1 MRKFLSLLLS
11 LFFLFPSSAFADATT
26 LYQSSDTSSQS
37 LSFMNVFSLPDTFY
51 IFAYNTSTYEAFLY
65 SYHPGDDALTS
76 CASHLYHA
84 RGVTTF
90 QAAQDACEENMS
102 RVPLYQMPD
111 LRYAISDVGTDGER
125 LYAINH
131 LNGLIFAMEVTEEGV
146 VFEDVVQMDVGEWFV
161 RELEQADGDV
171 MEELCMPEVLSVSDG
186 KMACLC
192 RGAMQDDLLLI
203 SLLDGSVEQVDLGE
217 VWVYEA
223 AAGAPGEIVLSLYDR
238 NVNGMSLYRM
248 QMADGEMTCFKQD
261 VSSYAMRGL
270 AWNAQEE
277 SYWVTNGV
285 AIQSTKD
292 FDVYTTRG
300 SLPRSGMSLAV
311 AGEKLIAYQR
321 SRVYVRTISDEAQ
334 EQLTLML
341 RQSDGAY
348 EAIQEFS
355 ERNVDVILDVQQ
367 NHRGTKNEVTSALE
381 DGTVDLLLL
390 GEDAREV
397 QPWLLD
403 ELLDSGNCR
412 ELSDMPE
419 VVKYMESVHPVFRSA
434 VMRDGK
440 LYGIV
445 RAAYSTSGYNI
456 NRLVQ
461 EEMRL
466 MEDDLPT
473 NLVDLCAFITK
484 WNNEYVTQY
493 PSYVPLDST
502 EDYHARIFDLMVWEW
517 IGYCQASDIPL
528 TFDHPI
534 FRQMLDALAA
544 MDSSEIEKANQVVNE
559 EESDYRMPLILTG
572 VYTVGDFSNYTT
584 ASGDR
589 TLIPMTLT
597 ADTPFLH
604 AITELEVVLCS
615 ANTDNTVLAERML
628 NEIITT
634 MPEVNQH
641 ILITG
646 CTSGVERSGYSS
658 LADTYETSLA
668 ALKRQMEKAPTS
680 RKLYFAD
687 QIAHMEAEYHYFN
700 GQIRWSI
707 APKTVELYQEV
718 ILPACYLRRPSVV
731 EVGDTREA
739 FNKLCNAYLRGDL
752 SIDAFIEEGNLL
764 LEK

>member
-1 MRKFLSLLLS
+1 MRKLLSLLFS
-11 LFFLFPSSAFADATT
+11 LFLLFPSSALADATT
-26 LYQSSDTSSQS
+26 LYQSSETASQS
-37 LSFMNVFSLPDTFY
+37 LSFMKAFSLPDAFY
-51 IFAYNTSTYEAFLY
+51 LFAYNTSTCEAVLY

-90 QAAQDACEENMS
+90 QEVQNACEENMS
-102 RVPLYQMPD
+102 RVPLYQMSD
-111 LRYAISDVGTDGER
+111 LRYAISGVGTDGER

-131 LNGLIFAMEVTEEGV
+131 LNGLIFVIEVTEEGV

-161 RELEQADGDV
+161 RKYEQAEGEV
-171 MEELCMPEVLSVSDG
+171 MEELCVPDVLSVSDG

-203 SLLDGSVEQVDLGE
+203 SLLDGSVERVELGE
-217 VWVYEA
+217 TWVYEA
-223 AAGAPGEIVLSLYDR
+223 AAGAPGEIVLSLYER
-238 NVNGMSLYRM
+238 KTNGMSLYRM
-248 QMADGEMTCFKQD
+248 QMADGELTCFKQN
-261 VSSYAMRGL
+261 VPSYAMHGL

-277 SYWVTNGV
+277 AYWVTNGLT
-285 AIQSTKD
+285 IQSTKD

-300 SLPRSGMSLAV
+300 SLPQSGMSLAV
-311 AGEKLIAYQR
+311 AGEKLIAYQ
-321 SRVYVRTISDEAQ
+321 SSQVYARTISGEAQ
-334 EQLTLML
+334 EQLTLMI

-348 EAIQEFS
+348 EAIREFS
-355 ERNVDVILDVQQ
+355 ERNVDVMLDVQR
-367 NHRGTKNEVTSALE
+367 NHNGTRDEVTSALE
-381 DGTVDLLLL
+381 DGTADLLLL
-390 GEDAREV
+390 GENAREV
-397 QPWLLD
+397 NPWLLD
-403 ELLDSGNCR
+403 ELLDSGSCR

-419 VVKYMESVHPVFRSA
+419 VVQYMESVHPVFRSA

-456 NRLVQ
+456 NRVVQ

-466 MEDDLPT
+466 MEDDIPT

-502 EDYHARIFDLMVWEW
+502 EDYHARIFNLMVWDW

-534 FRQMLDALAA
+534 FRQMLEALAA

-597 ADTPFLH
+597 ADTSFLH

-628 NEIITT
+628 NEIITM
-634 MPEVNQH
+634 MPEVNRH
-641 ILITG
+641 VLITG
-646 CTSGVERSGYSS
+646 CTSGVERSNYSNH
-658 LADTYETSLA
+658 ADTYESSLA

-680 RKLYFAD
+680 RKLYFAN
-687 QIAHMEAEYHYFN
+687 QIAHMEAEYHYLN
-700 GQIRWSI
+700 GQFRWSI

-718 ILPACYLRRPSVV
+718 ILPACYLRRPAVV
-731 EVGDTREA
+731 EVGDTGET
-739 FNKLCNAYLRGDL
+739 FNNLCKEYLRGDL
-752 SIDAFIEEGNLL
+752 SMDAFIEEGNLL

>member
-1 MRKFLSLLLS
+1 MRKLLSLLFS
-11 LFFLFPSSAFADATT
+11 LFLLFPSSALADATT
-26 LYQSSDTSSQS
+26 LYQSSETASQS
-37 LSFMNVFSLPDTFY
+37 LSFMKAFSLPDAFY
-51 IFAYNTSTYEAFLY
+51 LFAYNTSTCEAVLY

-90 QAAQDACEENMS
+90 QEVQNACEENMS

-111 LRYAISDVGTDGER
+111 LRYAISGVGTDGER

-131 LNGLIFAMEVTEEGV
+131 LNGLIFVIEVTEEGV

-161 RELEQADGDV
+161 RKYEQAEGEV
-171 MEELCMPEVLSVSDG
+171 MEELCVPDVLSVSDG

-203 SLLDGSVEQVDLGE
+203 SLLDGSVERVELGE
-217 VWVYEA
+217 TWVYEA
-223 AAGAPGEIVLSLYDR
+223 AAGAPGEIVLSLYER
-238 NVNGMSLYRM
+238 KTNGMSLYRM
-248 QMADGEMTCFKQD
+248 QMADGELTCFKQN
-261 VSSYAMRGL
+261 VPSYAMHGL

-277 SYWVTNGV
+277 AYWVTNGLT
-285 AIQSTKD
+285 IQSTKD

-300 SLPRSGMSLAV
+300 SLPQSGMSLAV
-311 AGEKLIAYQR
+311 AGEKLIAYQ
-321 SRVYVRTISDEAQ
+321 SSQVYARTISGEAQ
-334 EQLTLML
+334 EQLTLMI

-348 EAIQEFS
+348 EAIREFS
-355 ERNVDVILDVQQ
+355 ERNVDVMLDVQR
-367 NHRGTKNEVTSALE
+367 NHNGTRDEVTSALE
-381 DGTVDLLLL
+381 DGTADLLLL
-390 GEDAREV
+390 GENAREV
-397 QPWLLD
+397 NPWLLD
-403 ELLDSGNCR
+403 ELLDSGSCR

-419 VVKYMESVHPVFRSA
+419 VVQYMESVHPVFRSA

-456 NRLVQ
+456 NRVVQ

-466 MEDDLPT
+466 MEDDIPT

-502 EDYHARIFDLMVWEW
+502 EDYHARIFNLMVWDW

-534 FRQMLDALAA
+534 FRQMLEALAA

-597 ADTPFLH
+597 ADTSFLH

-628 NEIITT
+628 NEIITM
-634 MPEVNQH
+634 MPEVNRH
-641 ILITG
+641 VLITG
-646 CTSGVERSGYSS
+646 CTSGVERSNYSNH
-658 LADTYETSLA
+658 ADTYESSLA

-680 RKLYFAD
+680 RKLYFAN
-687 QIAHMEAEYHYFN
+687 QIAHMEAEYHYLN
-700 GQIRWSI
+700 GQFRWSI

-718 ILPACYLRRPSVV
+718 ILPACYLRRPAVV
-731 EVGDTREA
+731 EVGDTGEA
-739 FNKLCNAYLRGDL
+739 FNNLCKEYLRGDL
-752 SIDAFIEEGNLL
+752 SMDAFIEEGNLL